1 MLCVYEAYSAADGPE
16 GDHPLN
22 AVGVAATV
30 GLKAGVVS
38 LLQDKL
44 LAAEA
49 GVLIA
54 HPAVSRKFKI
64 KPSDNGTETEVAL
77 WSFLKQLLSILMCG
91 EDLWILTRRTRPS
104 GSGCCP
110 SRTP

>member
-1 MLCVYEAYSAADGPE
+1 MYEAYSTADGPE

-77 WSFLKQLLSILMCG
+77 WSFLKQL
-91 EDLWILTRRTRPS
+91 
-104 GSGCCP
+104 
-110 SRTP
+110 